1 MKLVLSVENGKI
13 HIKRLMSRLKTKHS
27 LYLHLAFGEAQL
39 HFLVGILP
47 SKNARPKKQVHA
59 DQYEFLRD
67 LKPENIFL
75 NDDMEVKIGDLG
87 LATQV
92 SNSVLEILICDILSV
107 CRLITTASER
117 KSGVG
122 RGATLHLRCLA
133 RRDTV
138 MRLKS
143 FLWIS

>member
-1 MKLVLSVENGKI
+1 MKKA
-13 HIKRLMSRLKTKHS
+13 
-27 LYLHLAFGEAQL
+27 LAEQC
-39 HFLVGILP
+39 
-47 SKNARPKKQVHA
+47 
-59 DQYEFLRD
+59 EFLRD

-92 SNSVLEILICDILSV
+92 SISAFRIVICDILRV
-107 CRLITTASER
+107 CRLSTTVSER

-138 MRLKS
+138 LRLKLFMRISCTNSDSAFCIS
-143 FLWIS
+143 FLRWMSGVLVAFSTPS